1 MCCNSRFD
9 ESVDIE
15 DDCSSSFLTETE
27 ITDPLAEE
35 DEDEAVAARGPLE
48 RLRSFSENI
57 HGASS
62 QQPPQPMSYFDLL
75 ASMSPPTL
83 DETPTSQVWPLTLNK
98 YHWIPLT
105 PMGNVQVFFKKKLP

>member
-1 MCCNSRFD
+1 MWVREIYTCSVLKFLYCNSRFD

-62 QQPPQPMSYFDLL
+62 QQPPSMSVFDLL

-83 DETPTSQVWPLTLNK
+83 DETPTSQVWPLAK
-98 YHWIPLT
+98 IQYI
-105 PMGNVQVFFKKKLP
+105 